1 MAIDDARYRKMAG
14 IIALSCSEKQIQM
27 AALFL
32 PPIPFNGKQ
41 PFLSDNTIYLPSRAG
56 GIDGGGLVTP
66 GGGGGGEPGGGGGM
80 PASLARTGL
89 E

>member
-1 MAIDDARYRKMAG
+1 MAG

-27 AALFL
+27 VAQFL
-32 PPIPFNGKQ
+32 QPIPLNGKQ
-41 PFLSDNTIYLPSRAG
+41 SFHPKYLYLASLAG
-56 GIDGGGLVTP
+56 GIDSGGGGLPGGGGGGLVTP
-66 GGGGGGEPGGGGGM
+66 GGGGGGEPGGGGGI

>member
-1 MAIDDARYRKMAG
+1 
-14 IIALSCSEKQIQM
+14 M

-56 GIDGGGLVTP
+56 GIDGGGGELPGGGGGGLVTP